1 MEALT
6 YSYYLIAAG
15 IIALAFEFIIGGSD
29 RFQLFVIGIIAI
41 FSGSLGMMTGS
52 FVLAGAVGVAM
63 ILVYYVAGKQMIA
76 EAINASAIPLTLSE
90 SNKPSKSVKAKPSKK
105 KSSRKKK

>member
-15 IIALAFEFIIGGSD
+15 ILALAFEFIIGGSD
-29 RFQLFVIGIIAI
+29 RFQLFVIGIVAI
-41 FSGSLGMMTGS
+41 FAGSLGMMTGS

-76 EAINASAIPLTLSE
+76 EAIDASALPLSMP
-90 SNKPSKSVKAKPSKK
+90 KPTKAQKAKPSKK